1 MFLNTLQQSSL
12 EGQSERKYL
21 WRFLT
26 VEEKKKK
33 KSQDVGGIFCSL
45 VLVRTFWATVI
56 RTVQIFGLFLMRFV
70 CFSSLLSLTNFVYIR
85 CLICVEMNP
94 TWHTITHK
102 ARGHGIPSSQNN
114 LFQIGSCILFDG
126 AEKKAQRYFCNISK
140 HKICSIELQSAWKN
154 VNVWDYFI
162 TSVATLNMPA
172 C

>member
-1 MFLNTLQQSSL
+1 MCLNSLQQSSL

-26 VEEKKKK
+26 VEKKKK

-45 VLVRTFWATVI
+45 VLVRTFRATMI

-70 CFSSLLSLTNFVYIR
+70 CFSSFLSLTNFVYIR
-85 CLICVEMNP
+85 CLICVGMNP

-140 HKICSIELQSAWKN
+140 HKICSIELQSAWKM
-154 VNVWDYFI
+154 WTFETI
-162 TSVATLNMPA
+162 LLLLFRH
-172 C
+172 